1 MSMPNLSQWKCRI
14 RPPTNNE
21 TKGEHFTVAIYS
33 TLTFWRFLDQIYRST
48 LQLRALKPE
57 YPMELSGCR
66 EWAVQLGISKV
77 KLRNNEKQLF
87 RREIT
92 YVKSSTFG
100 RKKTHHKDVK
110 CCKNILLN
118 VCNLPWKSIKA
129 HFVHTAFKENEF
141 CHEHH
146 LAYPWEILA
155 ILISI
160 NKRNE

>member
-57 YPMELSGCR
+57 YPMELHGCR

-100 RKKTHHKDVK
+100 RKKHTTRMSNAVK
-110 CCKNILLN
+110 IYSSMCAIYHGRALRHILYTLHSR
-118 VCNLPWKSIKA
+118 KT
-129 HFVHTAFKENEF
+129 HFVMNIT
-141 CHEHH
+141 
-146 LAYPWEILA
+146 
-155 ILISI
+155 
-160 NKRNE
+160 